1 MHRFATKYAKIAKT
15 GHNMRTF
22 RILFAEKY
30 IDLKQ
35 NYTAAGGGGGFG
47 GD

>member
-1 MHRFATKYAKIAKT
+1 MPRFSTKYPQIAQT
-15 GHNMRTF
+15 GHNMPTF
-22 RILFAEKY
+22 CILNAEKY

-35 NYTAAGGGGGFG
+35 NYTAAGGGDG

>member
-35 NYTAAGGGGGFG
+35 NYTAAGGGDG